1 MPFYDA
7 SRCAS
12 VLLDQPSERGRNQ
25 KVTLCDHVI
34 SWPLDPPPGE
44 PPVRLNPI
52 GLDINLKGQVVFP
65 VTGGLR
71 EQGVPFVFAIG

>member
-12 VLLDQPSERGRNQ
+12 VLLDQPSERGSNQ

-34 SWPLDPPPGE
+34 SWPLDAPPGE
-44 PPVRLNPI
+44 PPVRLNLI
-52 GLDINLKGQVVFP
+52 EDSS
-65 VTGGLR
+65 
-71 EQGVPFVFAIG
+71 